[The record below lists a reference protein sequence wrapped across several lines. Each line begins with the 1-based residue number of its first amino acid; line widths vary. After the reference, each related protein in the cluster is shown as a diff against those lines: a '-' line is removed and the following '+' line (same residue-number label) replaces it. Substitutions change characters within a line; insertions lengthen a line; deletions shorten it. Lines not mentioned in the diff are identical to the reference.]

1 MNILGTSYR
10 IPYSMLWGT
19 PAERGVIDGEDAAVD
34 DKRGEACGWAGAGR
48 MGRFIKR
55 ALKLQK

>member
-1 MNILGTSYR
+1 
-10 IPYSMLWGT
+10 MLWGT